1 MAENKSRLDSMN
13 KTASEHQYH
22 QVILKNIKHDLIN
35 PINAMIGYSELI
47 LDTLDEAGDRA
58 LKRDMQSIYHSSTA
72 IFAIIQELFS
82 DKTKAGD
89 DIGSVIL
96 NEDLHY
102 SIRTPLSNIVGL
114 SELILEDTATV
125 TDLDLQDIQDSVS
138 KINQAGKRLLKLI
151 NDLSKYSDL
160 SDSDLMENYYTDL
173 YLKES
178 SIRDFDF
185 NTQVKIPSKIGTI
198 LIVDD
203 ESENLDIINK
213 ILQKIL

>member
-1 MAENKSRLDSMN
+1 MTENKNRLDN
-13 KTASEHQYH
+13 VKETVSEHQYH

-114 SELILEDTATV
+114 SELILEDTAF
-125 TDLDLQDIQDSVS
+125 L
-138 KINQAGKRLLKLI
+138 
-151 NDLSKYSDL
+151 
-160 SDSDLMENYYTDL
+160 NYKNFSQQQEKVLRKHYQ
-173 YLKES
+173 KE
-178 SIRDFDF
+178 
-185 NTQVKIPSKIGTI
+185 
-198 LIVDD
+198 
-203 ESENLDIINK
+203 
-213 ILQKIL
+213 